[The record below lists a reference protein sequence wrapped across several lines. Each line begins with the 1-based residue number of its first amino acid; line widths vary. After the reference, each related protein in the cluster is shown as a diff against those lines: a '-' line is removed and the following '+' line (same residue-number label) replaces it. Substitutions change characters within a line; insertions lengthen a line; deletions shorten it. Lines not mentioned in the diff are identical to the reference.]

1 MFQAWLLDKASGTF
15 QAELREVDESRLPP
29 GDVLVQVL
37 HSTINYKDA
46 LALTHRAPVVRNW
59 PMVPGIDGAGI
70 VLESRHA
77 AWKPGDRWILN
88 GWGSARRTGDAWP
101 SARACAATGWSR
113 CRRASTPARP

>member
-15 QAELREVDESRLPP
+15 QAELREIDESRLPP

-70 VLESRHA
+70 VLESRH
-77 AWKPGDRWILN
+77 GCLL
-88 GWGSARRTGDAWP
+88 GTGCSRGP
-101 SARACAATGWSR
+101 SPRACALRRVRARLLVSWAHRRHAT
-113 CRRASTPARP
+113 